1 MGQKPHIK
9 ERDEVMQ
16 GSKLV
21 LCPHTFNNVGFGLKS
36 FASDIEPFWEKSS
49 RALQRQK
56 G

>member
-16 GSKLV
+16 RSKLV
-21 LCPHTFNNVGFGLKS
+21 LCPPNTFNNIGLGLKS

-49 RALQRQK
+49 
-56 G
+56 